1 MSANDELSPVND
13 TDVNSG
19 GVSNT
24 TIAVLTIL
32 ALLITVIGTWAVLSG
47 MNSTDKASIVSS
59 GTNVGKVS
67 FTVISLETP
76 VNQDTGMIVL
86 DVK

>member
-1 MSANDELSPVND
+1 MNTDESSSSDGIVD
-13 TDVNSG
+13 SQK

-24 TIAVLTIL
+24 TIAVLVIL
-32 ALLITVIGTWAVLSG
+32 ALVITVIGTWAVLSG
-47 MNSTDKASIVSS
+47 MNSASSAQIANS

-67 FTVISLETP
+67 FTVTASENT
-76 VNQDTGMIVL
+76 QREDTGMVVL